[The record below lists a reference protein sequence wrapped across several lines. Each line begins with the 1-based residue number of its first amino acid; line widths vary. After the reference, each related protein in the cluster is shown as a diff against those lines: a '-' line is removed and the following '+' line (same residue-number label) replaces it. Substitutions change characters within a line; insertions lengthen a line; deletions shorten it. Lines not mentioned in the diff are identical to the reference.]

1 MIGNALLWCNITVIG
16 LKKIQIKTCKY
27 IHIKILWSF
36 ILLSSLVCFFI
47 WFLFFFFFKIL
58 VYHTILCAK
67 LIIGLCGIWVVGC
80 FSWLHCFSVKGR
92 HAHHGVTK
100 GKCKTPLFSLL
111 AFVFLMWRLLGFVKQ
126 YTIFWFL
133 RSMKTIH
140 VNITSQKNVYFYDL
154 WVITLSFANKIFND
168 NLYCRLASWFGS

>member
-1 MIGNALLWCNITVIG
+1 MKLYFVI
-16 LKKIQIKTCKY
+16 
-27 IHIKILWSF
+27 F
-36 ILLSSLVCFFI
+36 LSLFFL
-47 WFLFFFFFKIL
+47 FDFFFFFFKIL